1 MLPILVIPEHWDGR
15 NLEPSPRQ
23 GRARRPNPA
32 RAVRAREESPQHR
45 CRRLC
50 RLTSLVTIALVSPT
64 SSPASGTTTSF
75 AELEHLMKSIIR
87 WRRRRLGVDIA
98 DSAKSTADPHI
109 AAWLLWA
116 MSWRGVSNIAQLAVA
131 QIHPPTLLVRWL
143 NSLPSSLSVAD
154 GRHLCRLLAVSLDST
169 YRFWLRA
176 ARAMRRLGDYLW
188 DPHLVRFQFEF
199 AEPDPQKLRAI
210 DTIAP
215 LGVRE
220 IKEIARGEA
229 APRSP
234 LRSD

>member
-1 MLPILVIPEHWDGR
+1 MLPILVIPEHWDGP

-23 GRARRPNPA
+23 GRARRPNLA

-50 RLTSLVTIALVSPT
+50 RLPSLVTIAVVSPT
-64 SSPASGTTTSF
+64 SSPASDTTSF

-87 WRRRRLGVDIA
+87 WRRRRLGVDVA
-98 DSAKSTADPHI
+98 DSAKSTADPRI
-109 AAWLLWA
+109 AAWLLWT
-116 MSWRGVSNIAQLAVA
+116 MSWRGVSKIAQLAVA
-131 QIHPPTLLVRWL
+131 QLHPPTLLVRWW

-154 GRHLCRLLAVSLDST
+154 GRYLCRLLAVSLDST

-210 DTIAP
+210 DTIAS
-215 LGVRE
+215 LGVSEIRE
-220 IKEIARGEA
+220 IALGEA
-229 APRSP
+229 PARRL
-234 LRSD
+234 LRSN